1 MNTAT
6 EISRGIVAA
15 ALEEDL
21 GSGDWTTL
29 WTVSPEAEASAR
41 IIAKAH
47 GIVAGLEVAR
57 EVFRQVDE
65 SLALAILREDG
76 QAVAPGDE
84 VIRLHGSARSV
95 LSGERV
101 ALNFLQRL
109 SGVATLTR
117 RYIDVVHG
125 TGVRILDTRKT
136 TPGMRLLEKAAVRAG
151 GGTNHRTGLY
161 DMVLIKENHIA
172 AAGGI
177 AAAVEAVRRQNDR
190 GLRVEIEAQ
199 NLDEV
204 AEASRPGVDIILLD
218 NMTPAQ
224 LREAVHVVRRS
235 GLPIETE
242 ASGGVNLET
251 VRTIAESGVDA
262 ISVGALT
269 HSAAALDLSLL
280 IDG

>member
-1 MNTAT
+1 MNSMA
-6 EISRGIVAA
+6 EIGRDVVAA
-15 ALEEDL
+15 ALAEDL

-29 WTVSPEAEASAR
+29 WTVPADVQASAR
-41 IIAKAH
+41 ILAKGH
-47 GIVAGLEVAR
+47 GVLAGVGVAR

-65 SLALAILREDG
+65 SVVVEVLREDA
-76 QAVAPGDE
+76 QAVRPGDE
-84 VIRLHGSARSV
+84 VIRLRGSARSL

-117 RYIDVVHG
+117 RYVDAVHG
-125 TGVRILDTRKT
+125 TSVHILDTRKT
-136 TPGMRLLEKAAVRAG
+136 TPGLRLLEKAAVRAG
-151 GGTNHRTGLY
+151 GGINHRTGLY

-190 GLRVEIEAQ
+190 GLRVEIEARTF
-199 NLDEV
+199 E
-204 AEASRPGVDIILLD
+204 EATEAARPGVDVILLD
-218 NMTPAQ
+218 NMTPEE
-224 LREAVHVVRRS
+224 LREAVLLIRRT

-242 ASGGVNLET
+242 ASGGVNLDA
-251 VRTIAESGVDA
+251 VRAIAESGVDA

-269 HSAAALDLSLL
+269 HSAPALDLSLL